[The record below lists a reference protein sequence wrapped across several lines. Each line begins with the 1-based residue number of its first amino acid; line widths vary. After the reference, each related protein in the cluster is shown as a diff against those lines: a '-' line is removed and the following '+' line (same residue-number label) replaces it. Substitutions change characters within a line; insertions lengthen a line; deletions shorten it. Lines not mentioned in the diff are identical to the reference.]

1 MSIGIPKLPDLE
13 SMYPVSQSDINS
25 YRQNGHVLLR
35 GVCSPEEISIYRDV
49 LVSAAQQYSTES
61 RPMEE
66 RDTYGKA
73 FLQIMNLWERDDA
86 SKQFTFSKRFAK
98 LAAELMGVDSV

>member
-1 MSIGIPKLPDLE
+1 MPVATLPNLD
-13 SMYPVSQSDINS
+13 SVYAVSHSDINS

-49 LVSAAQQYSTES
+49 LVSATARYNTEN

-73 FLQIMNLWERDDA
+73 FLQIMNLWERDEA
-86 SKQFTFSKRFAK
+86 SKKFTFSKRFAK
-98 LAAELMGVDSV
+98 LAADLMGVDS